1 MFMQLTDKS
10 GLLKK
15 RNNAYLG
22 LSMVSVEKFRRKG
35 DGK

>member
-1 MFMQLTDKS
+1 MFTQLTAKS

-22 LSMVSVEKFRRKG
+22 LSMVSVGEFRRKG